1 MNTSLAKIFFI
12 ISLVHLKNN
21 IYICDHLDLKITL
34 FICLKKVSKMM
45 IKVGMISKLLSNRV
59 SSC

>member
-12 ISLVHLKNN
+12 ISLVHLKN
-21 IYICDHLDLKITL
+21 IKYIFDHLDLKRAL